1 MPHWYTFSARVRAA
15 VSEPVVRPCAP
26 VKSSVSV
33 VHAEAAKSR
42 YSSMFMTPYFHA
54 IREYTSSPTNHMN
67 EEDRRASRVPI
78 RAVRHLHSRGGRPT
92 PGYLNW
98 DDDDG
103 VWRNNHGET
112 PEEGRARQAQKEEAA
127 REREAA
133 HAQKEEAARERE
145 AALCKPAQH
154 SASARQQQHLHPM
167 RPSLVFFSTHTA
179 PALRSSS
186 CSHRGHLRP
195 CATPMSAW
203 LACCL

>member
-1 MPHWYTFSARVRAA
+1 MDTSAA
-15 VSEPVVRPCAP
+15 
-26 VKSSVSV
+26 
-33 VHAEAAKSR
+33 
-42 YSSMFMTPYFHA
+42 
-54 IREYTSSPTNHMN
+54 TNHMN

-78 RAVRHLHSRGGRPT
+78 RAVRQLHSRGGRPT

-133 HAQKEEAARERE
+133 
-145 AALCKPAQH
+145 LCKPAQH

-167 RPSLVFFSTHTA
+167 CPLLVFLSTHT
-179 PALRSSS
+179 PSALSSS
-186 CSHRGHLRP
+186 VLTRPLR
-195 CATPMSAW
+195 CAAAAAATVVFYDRARLRMSAW
-203 LACCL
+203 LARCL